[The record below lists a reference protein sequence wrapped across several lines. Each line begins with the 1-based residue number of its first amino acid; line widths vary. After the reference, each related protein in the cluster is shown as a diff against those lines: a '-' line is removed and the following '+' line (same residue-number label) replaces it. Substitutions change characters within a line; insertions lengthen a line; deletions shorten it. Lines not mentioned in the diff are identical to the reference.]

1 MLIQQLGLDLARLV
15 NKPLVTALVRLL
27 RGPAHAAGF
36 GALQE
41 FLETGLFA
49 FRELEDP
56 AFFIDTIYQREWLT
70 MQKLFAG
77 DENPFLA

>member
-1 MLIQQLGLDLARLV
+1 MDLARLV
-15 NKPLVTALVRLL
+15 DKPLVTMLVRLL

-36 GALQE
+36 GTLQE

-49 FRELEDP
+49 FRELEDSD
-56 AFFIDTIYQREWLT
+56 FFIETIYEREWLT

-77 DENPFLA
+77 DENPFLV